1 MARSAAFKVGLKT
14 SRSLEVASR
23 GRVHSEL
30 PYTYFVTIYTGARE
44 QLADAPTVLHLLH
57 ALLGL
62 SRAREALAAYE
73 QLLGRPLLNPTTPTD
88 KPDPRGSRGSRRD
101 SASAGSRRSSAS
113 AGLRRDSTSVGARRE
128 SELGASGGSPRS
140 SASGGVRRDSASAQ
154 ARRESPSDQS
164 RSRGDSGEASR
175 SETSPQMLRLLVE
188 SEEMEPARKSPQ
200 GNPKASV
207 SFSQPSSGL
216 PASAGGGGVSEGAN
230 RDSGE
235 ISLELRAMGDGGP
248 PLPARLQA
256 TPAYGPALA
265 RL

>member
-1 MARSAAFKVGLKT
+1 M
-14 SRSLEVASR
+14 
-23 GRVHSEL
+23 
-30 PYTYFVTIYTGARE
+30 
-44 QLADAPTVLHLLH
+44 LHLLH

-73 QLLGRPLLNPTTPTD
+73 QLLGRSLLPTTPTD

-101 SASAGSRRSSAS
+101 SAASAGSRRSSALSAS
-113 AGLRRDSTSVGARRE
+113 AGLRRDSTSVGGRRE
-128 SELGASGGSPRS
+128 SELRASGGSRRS

-164 RSRGDSGEASR
+164 RPRGDSGEVSR

-188 SEEMEPARKSPQ
+188 SEEMEPARRSPQ
-200 GNPKASV
+200 GCSKASV
-207 SFSQPSSGL
+207 SFSQPSSGV

-235 ISLELRAMGDGGP
+235 ISLELRAMGYGGP

-256 TPAYGPALA
+256 ITRLWPGSDPPLA
-265 RL
+265 RLYIARLYSPPSLSLTRRG